1 MSRILIGL
9 RAYLTGDNDAELAM
23 QVGEAK
29 KFFPRCFLLVALCGR
44 PPTKMVLEVADE
56 VLHYSNPPLGLTP
69 PFHII
74 IEYAKKHGFMECI
87 LTDGDEQHMFSEI
100 RRVYGGSADKAVI
113 PVRENRSLFFSD
125 DNGSG
130 IDRPTLED
138 AENAFLRIRDGCM
151 HTDPQPG
158 LVILKTNAAL
168 GAVELS
174 QVPSMIGDIAITTQL
189 FLAGMRIDAPLIKIR
204 KQEKTRVNLALE
216 FEKVSQLESYYSLG
230 FRTVVEKCSNAPEKY
245 LPRGNPNELR
255 CILDAFLDWK
265 TSVR

>member
-1 MSRILIGL
+1 MSKILIGL
-9 RAYLTGDNDAELAM
+9 RAYLTGDNDAELEM
-23 QVGEAK
+23 QVEAAK
-29 KFFPRCFLLVALCGR
+29 KSFPECFLLVALCGK
-44 PPTKMVLEVADE
+44 PPTKMVLDVADE

-74 IEYAKKHGFMECI
+74 VEYAKKRGFGECV
-87 LTDGDEQHMFSEI
+87 LTDGDEQHMFPEI
-100 RRVYGGSADKAVI
+100 RRVYGGSADGAVI

-125 DNGSG
+125 GSG

-151 HTDPQPG
+151 HADPQPG

-168 GAVELS
+168 GTVELS

-189 FLAGMRIDAPLIKIR
+189 FLAGMRIGAPLIKTR

-230 FRTVVEKCSNAPEKY
+230 FQKVVEKCSETPEKY
-245 LPRGNPNELR
+245 LPRGNPEELKR
-255 CILDAFLDWK
+255 ILDAFLEWQK
-265 TSVR
+265 AAR